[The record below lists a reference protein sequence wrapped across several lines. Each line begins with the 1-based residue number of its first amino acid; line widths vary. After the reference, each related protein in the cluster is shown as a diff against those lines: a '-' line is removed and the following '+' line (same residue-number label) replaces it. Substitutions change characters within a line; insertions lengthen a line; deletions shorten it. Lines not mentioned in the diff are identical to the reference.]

1 MRLKIPPSLGP
12 VLALLALWTV
22 CGLAVAVKA
31 VYSDGLPEGPGG
43 LGRLWQAVSA
53 LGTGSYDEFCTPWT
67 FFSGRNQGLML
78 VQSAIVAVAACGMT
92 AIIVSGGIDLSVGSS
107 IALSGVVAALVLHS
121 GGDPLLAVAAAML
134 AGCALGALNG
144 GLIAGL
150 GLMSFIA
157 TLGTLGVARGLAKW
171 LADNQTVNF
180 EASWLDRL
188 MQPFPAAG
196 DPWWLRVL
204 PVAPG
209 VLVAVLVAVAMA
221 VVMARS
227 VPGRHVYAI
236 GSNAAAARLCGIRV
250 GWTLLGVYAVAGAL
264 FGLAGAMETAK
275 LHQGD
280 PTTAMGRELDVIAAV
295 VIGGASLSGGTGTV
309 WGAVVGALIMAVL
322 RNGTQQLDWPTYV
335 QEILIGAVIVGAVAL
350 DRWRN
355 RRASAA

>member
-1 MRLKIPPSLGP
+1 MRVKLPPSLGP
-12 VLALLALWTV
+12 ILALVALWTL

-43 LGRLWQAVSA
+43 LGRVFSA
-53 LGTGSYDEFCTPWT
+53 IGVLTSGSYGEFCDPWT

-78 VQSAIVAVAACGMT
+78 AQSAIVAIAACGMT
-92 AIIVSGGIDLSVGSS
+92 AVIVSGGIDLSVGSS
-107 IALSGVVAALVLHS
+107 IALSGVVAALVLH
-121 GGDPLLAVAAAML
+121 GGGGPLLAVAAAM
-134 AGCALGALNG
+134 AAGALLGLVNG
-144 GLIAGL
+144 ALIAGL

-157 TLGTLGVARGLAKW
+157 TLGTLGMARGLAKW
-171 LADNQTVNF
+171 LADNQTVNYDP
-180 EASWLDRL
+180 SWLDRV

-196 DPWWLRVL
+196 DPWLLRIL

-209 VLVAVLVAVAMA
+209 VLIAAAVAVAMGVA
-221 VVMARS
+221 MARS

-236 GSNAAAARLCGIRV
+236 GSNPAAARLCGIRV
-250 GWTLLGVYAVAGAL
+250 GWTLLGLYAVAGAL
-264 FGLAGAMETAK
+264 FGLSGALETAK

-309 WGAVVGALIMAVL
+309 WGAMVGALIMAVL

-355 RRASAA
+355 R

>member
-1 MRLKIPPSLGP
+1 MRLRIPAALGP
-12 VLALLALWTV
+12 VLALAGLWLA

-31 VYSDGLPEGPGG
+31 VYADGLPEGPGG
-43 LGRLWQAVSA
+43 IGRVFAAIAA
-53 LGTGSYDEFCTPWT
+53 LCTGSYDDFCAPWT

-78 VQSAIVAVAACGMT
+78 AQSAIVAIAACGMT
-92 AIIVSGGIDLSVGSS
+92 AVIVSGGIDLSVGSA
-107 IALSGVVAALVLHS
+107 IALSGVVAALVLHA
-121 GGDPLLAVAAAML
+121 GGGPLAAVAAAML
-134 AGCALGALNG
+134 AGTALGLLNG
-144 GLIAGL
+144 ALVAGL

-157 TLGTLGVARGLAKW
+157 TLGTLGMARGLAKW

-180 EASWLDRL
+180 APTWLDRL
-188 MQPFPAAG
+188 MQPFPAAD
-196 DPWWLRVL
+196 DPWFLRLL

-209 VLVAVLVAVAMA
+209 VLIAAAVAIA
-221 VVMARS
+221 AGWVMARS

-236 GSNAAAARLCGIRV
+236 GSNPAAARLCGIRV
-250 GWTLLGVYAVAGAL
+250 GVTLLAVYAAAGAL
-264 FGLAGAMETAK
+264 FGLAGALETAK

-295 VIGGASLSGGTGTV
+295 VIGGASLSGGSGTV

-350 DRWRN
+350 DRWRS
-355 RRASAA
+355 RKRT